1 MTLLDSPAAVRNK
14 EAIWSHL
21 SPLLGDDAHVLEI
34 ASGTG
39 EHGVYFSSQRADI
52 HWHSSDMAE
61 RYKAS
66 VEARRQMAN
75 QDNLY
80 PVTHVDVT
88 DESWAL
94 DFQPDAIYCANM
106 LHISPP
112 ETLPGLMRGAAAH
125 LKTGGTLFI
134 YGPFKTQY
142 GHTSPSNEA
151 FDESLKARDPSW
163 GIRAL
168 DDVVC
173 TALDHGL
180 VHQKTH
186 LMPANN
192 LSLVFKKA

>member
-1 MTLLDSPAAVRNK
+1 MTLLNSPAAERNR
-14 EAIWSHL
+14 EVIWPHL
-21 SPLLGDDAHVLEI
+21 DPHLETDAHVLEI

-39 EHGVYFSSQRADI
+39 EHGVYFTNQRPDI
-52 HWHSSDMAE
+52 HWHSSDIDE

-66 VEARRQMAN
+66 VEGRRIAAFQE
-75 QDNLY
+75 NLY
-80 PVTHVDVT
+80 PVIHVDVT
-88 DESWAL
+88 EEAWTL
-94 DFQPDAIYCANM
+94 GFQPNVIYCANM

-112 ETLPGLMRGAAAH
+112 ETLPGLMRGAGEN
-125 LKTGGTLFI
+125 LKPGGTLFI

-142 GHTSPSNEA
+142 GHTAPSNEA
-151 FDESLKARDPSW
+151 FDESLKARNPAW

-168 DDVVC
+168 DDVVS

-192 LSLVFKKA
+192 LSLVFKKF